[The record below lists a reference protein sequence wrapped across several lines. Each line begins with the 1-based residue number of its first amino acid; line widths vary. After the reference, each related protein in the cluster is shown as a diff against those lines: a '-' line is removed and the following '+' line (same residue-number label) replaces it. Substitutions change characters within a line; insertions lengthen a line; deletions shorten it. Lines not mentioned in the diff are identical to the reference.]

1 MEKIRRAYND
11 QLLRYNN
18 QYSRL
23 VGNFHTNAD
32 AVLKIIQGM
41 PEQRFLMEL
50 QSKIYMFTG
59 QQNQFQEHFVNVKKA
74 IAEYTTKFLDLR
86 KEKNLGKNLK
96 LETDTARAKGMY
108 EKIDG
113 HMTKFQK
120 IVVEEDRIT
129 TQIKKSTLPQRAR
142 DKILNEINENDFHS
156 QEQLLTQKNAY
167 LSGLEKRLNNVVD
180 NSDFLAV
187 SSDSLPVNTIA
198 VGVVV
203 IVIAIA
209 SIMLSGQKKKG
220 LPMDSNSA
228 VSYDWSE
235 GTAYNRKE
243 I

>member
-1 MEKIRRAYND
+1 
-11 QLLRYNN
+11 
-18 QYSRL
+18 
-23 VGNFHTNAD
+23 
-32 AVLKIIQGM
+32 
-41 PEQRFLMEL
+41 
-50 QSKIYMFTG
+50 
-59 QQNQFQEHFVNVKKA
+59 
-74 IAEYTTKFLDLR
+74 LDLR
-86 KEKNLGKNLK
+86 KEKNLGKNVK

-142 DKILNEINENDFHS
+142 EKILSEINDNDFHS

-167 LSGLEKRLNNVVD
+167 LSALEKRLNTVVD

-187 SSDSLPVNTIA
+187 TSDSLPVTTIS
-198 VGVVV
+198 VGVIV

-209 SIMLSGQKKKG
+209 AVMFSGQKKKG
-220 LPMDSNSA
+220 LPMESNSA